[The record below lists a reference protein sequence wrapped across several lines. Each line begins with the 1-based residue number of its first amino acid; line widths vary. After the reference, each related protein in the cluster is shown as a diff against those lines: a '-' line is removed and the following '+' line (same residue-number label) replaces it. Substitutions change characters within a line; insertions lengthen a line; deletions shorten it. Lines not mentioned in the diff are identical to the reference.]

1 MQGMEASRHHNK
13 GALTMPTVKLGSKRQ
28 ITIPAETIK
37 RFGLKPGEELEL
49 VESEKVIVLVP
60 RRDIP
65 KDQHWYYTDEWQK
78 MMQEA
83 FEDVKEGRMLGPFES
98 VEEFK
103 QAVKA
108 RTRA

>member
-1 MQGMEASRHHNK
+1 MQGIEPSPHDHK
-13 GALTMPTVKLGSKRQ
+13 GALTMPTVKLGSKHQ

-49 VESEKVIVLVP
+49 VESGKAIILVP

-65 KDQHWYYTDEWQK
+65 KDQRWYYTDEWQQ

-83 FEDVKEGRMLGPFES
+83 FDDLKQGRMRGPFES
-98 VEEFK
+98 AEELIK
-103 QAVKA
+103 DL
-108 RTRA
+108 RS